1 MVPSFNSINS
11 SINNLILDNDAVNKV
26 HKEINK
32 FENLS
37 VVKNNINIGKISKIK
52 FDNVSFNYGN
62 LSNKTI
68 TNNSF
73 ELNKSSIYLI
83 RGKSG
88 SGKTTLLNILMGI
101 IKPDSGKIFINEQEI
116 QIYENKNWYKGVS
129 YVPQKVNIFSTN
141 IVKIFLYLNMIDL
154 KKIEEICKKVDI
166 YDDFKNRMDEKLS
179 ENAVNISEDNFKELY
194 SKHFSGKVIL

>member
-68 TNNSF
+68 TNNS
-73 ELNKSSIYLI
+73 LAKSSIYLI

-129 YVPQKVNIFSTN
+129 YVPQS
-141 IVKIFLYLNMIDL
+141 
-154 KKIEEICKKVDI
+154 
-166 YDDFKNRMDEKLS
+166 
-179 ENAVNISEDNFKELY
+179 
-194 SKHFSGKVIL
+194 